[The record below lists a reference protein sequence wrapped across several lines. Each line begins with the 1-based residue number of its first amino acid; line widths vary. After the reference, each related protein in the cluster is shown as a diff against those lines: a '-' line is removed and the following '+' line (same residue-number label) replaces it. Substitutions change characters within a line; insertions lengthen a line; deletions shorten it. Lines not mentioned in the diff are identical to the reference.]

1 MFNYNYMNESII
13 SQEYCPKG
21 FIAVIDD
28 GDMGAGGVGQEQ
40 GTGGVG
46 QEQGSGGVG
55 SGQGAR
61 GAVGAGSGQGSGG
74 AVGAGAVGAGGSEA
88 GVSRGIDKD
97 SLALVII
104 TILHIIVILFV
115 LITPFTNYNYFLFMH
130 AIIVPFI
137 MLHWYLNNNTCSLTI
152 AEKEIRKRMNGGNNN
167 VDDDECYTYKFI
179 APIYDF
185 NKNHEEYSNF
195 IYILTSGL
203 WLITLYKLYRKF
215 SDGSITSFIQ
225 LMS

>member
-1 MFNYNYMNESII
+1 MFINNKSNMNDGGNGENII
-13 SQEYCPKG
+13 NIE
-21 FIAVIDD
+21 
-28 GDMGAGGVGQEQ
+28 
-40 GTGGVG
+40 
-46 QEQGSGGVG
+46 
-55 SGQGAR
+55 AR
-61 GAVGAGSGQGSGG
+61 VGAGGG
-74 AVGAGAVGAGGSEA
+74 AVGGGAGGMDGGAVGGAVGGAGTGARGSN
-88 GVSRGIDKD
+88 KD

-137 MLHWYLNNNTCSLTI
+137 MLHWYVNNNTCSLTI
-152 AEKEIRKRMNGGNNN
+152 AEKEIRKRMNGGSKN

-185 NKNHEEYSNF
+185 NKNHEEYSKF

-203 WLITLYKLYRKF
+203 WLITLYKLYGKF
-215 SDGSITSFIQ
+215 KDGSIKSFTD
-225 LMS
+225 LML

>member
-1 MFNYNYMNESII
+1 MFNNNESSNNNESKEIGEV
-13 SQEYCPKG
+13 QK
-21 FIAVIDD
+21 
-28 GDMGAGGVGQEQ
+28 DMGGQEQ
-40 GTGGVG
+40 RFTNT
-46 QEQGSGGVG
+46 SNP
-55 SGQGAR
+55 
-61 GAVGAGSGQGSGG
+61 
-74 AVGAGAVGAGGSEA
+74 
-88 GVSRGIDKD
+88 VSTKD

-104 TILHIIVILFV
+104 SILHIIVILFV

-152 AEKEIRKRMNGGNNN
+152 AEKEIRKRMNGGSKN

-185 NKNHEEYSNF
+185 NKNHEEYSKF

-203 WLITLYKLYRKF
+203 WFISLYKLYGKF
-215 SDGSITSFIQ
+215 RDGSIKSFTD
-225 LMS
+225 LML

>member
-1 MFNYNYMNESII
+1 MFINNKSNMNDGGNGENII
-13 SQEYCPKG
+13 NIE
-21 FIAVIDD
+21 
-28 GDMGAGGVGQEQ
+28 AGTGEGVGGAVA
-40 GTGGVG
+40 GTGVGAVAGTGV
-46 QEQGSGGVG
+46 
-55 SGQGAR
+55 
-61 GAVGAGSGQGSGG
+61 GAVGSN
-74 AVGAGAVGAGGSEA
+74 
-88 GVSRGIDKD
+88 KD

-152 AEKEIRKRMNGGNNN
+152 AEKEIRKRMNGGSKN

-185 NKNHEEYSNF
+185 NKNHEEYSKF

-203 WLITLYKLYRKF
+203 WFITLYKLYGKF
-215 SDGSITSFIQ
+215 KDGSIKSFTD

>member
-1 MFNYNYMNESII
+1 MFNNNNNNNNKGNNNKGNMGDIGGII
-13 SQEYCPKG
+13 NIEG
-21 FIAVIDD
+21 
-28 GDMGAGGVGQEQ
+28 GAIGVGGGMDRGGGVGGIE
-40 GTGGVG
+40 GEGGCG
-46 QEQGSGGVG
+46 KGGMG
-55 SGQGAR
+55 CST
-61 GAVGAGSGQGSGG
+61 
-74 AVGAGAVGAGGSEA
+74 
-88 GVSRGIDKD
+88 KD

-152 AEKEIRKRMNGGNNN
+152 AEKEIRKRMNGGNKN
-167 VDDDECYTYKFI
+167 VVDDECYTYKFI

-185 NKNHEEYSNF
+185 NKNHEEYSKF

-203 WLITLYKLYRKF
+203 WFITLYKLYGKF
-215 SDGSITSFIQ
+215 RDGSIKSFTD
-225 LMS
+225 LML

>member
-1 MFNYNYMNESII
+1 MFNYNYNDNRDII
-13 SQEYCPKG
+13 SQEYCPEG
-21 FIAVIDD
+21 TIAVI
-28 GDMGAGGVGQEQ
+28 GGGNGVTGIMGEVGGEVGGGVG
-40 GTGGVG
+40 GVGVGGVG
-46 QEQGSGGVG
+46 GGVG
-55 SGQGAR
+55 GG
-61 GAVGAGSGQGSGG
+61 GGGGGVGGVGG
-74 AVGAGAVGAGGSEA
+74 VGGSN
-88 GVSRGIDKD
+88 KD

-137 MLHWYLNNNTCSLTI
+137 MLHWYLNNNACSLTI
-152 AEKEIRKRMNGGNNN
+152 AEKEIRKRMNGGNKN

-203 WLITLYKLYRKF
+203 WIISLYKLYTKF
-215 SDGSITSFIQ
+215 SDGSIKSFAD
-225 LMS
+225 LMT

>member
-1 MFNYNYMNESII
+1 MFINNKSNINDGGNGENII
-13 SQEYCPKG
+13 NIE
-21 FIAVIDD
+21 
-28 GDMGAGGVGQEQ
+28 
-40 GTGGVG
+40 
-46 QEQGSGGVG
+46 
-55 SGQGAR
+55 AR
-61 GAVGAGSGQGSGG
+61 VGAVGGG
-74 AVGAGAVGAGGSEA
+74 AVGAVGCVEAVAGTGVGVGTGVGAVGGGVVGGAGTRGSN
-88 GVSRGIDKD
+88 KD

-137 MLHWYLNNNTCSLTI
+137 MLHWYVNNNTCSLTI
-152 AEKEIRKRMNGGNNN
+152 AEKEIRKRMNGGSKN

-185 NKNHEEYSNF
+185 NKNHEEYSKF

-203 WLITLYKLYRKF
+203 WFITLYKLYGKF
-215 SDGSITSFIQ
+215 KDGSIKSFTD
-225 LMS
+225 LVS

>member
-1 MFNYNYMNESII
+1 MFINNKSNINDGGNGENII
-13 SQEYCPKG
+13 NIE
-21 FIAVIDD
+21 
-28 GDMGAGGVGQEQ
+28 
-40 GTGGVG
+40 
-46 QEQGSGGVG
+46 
-55 SGQGAR
+55 AR
-61 GAVGAGSGQGSGG
+61 VGAVGGG
-74 AVGAGAVGAGGSEA
+74 AVGGAGEGVGAGAVGGAVGGGAVGGAGTGAVGGGAVGGARGSN
-88 GVSRGIDKD
+88 KD

-152 AEKEIRKRMNGGNNN
+152 AEKEIRKRMNGGSKN

-185 NKNHEEYSNF
+185 NKNHEEYSKF

-203 WLITLYKLYRKF
+203 WFITLYKLYGKF
-215 SDGSITSFIQ
+215 KDGSIKSFTD
-225 LMS
+225 LML

>member
-1 MFNYNYMNESII
+1 MFNYNYNDNNRDIL
-13 SQEYCPKG
+13 SQEYCPEG
-21 FIAVIDD
+21 TIAVIGGD
-28 GDMGAGGVGQEQ
+28 GEGNGPMESRNNGGTGSGVIGTGIGLIG
-40 GTGGVG
+40 GTGGRSNEG
-46 QEQGSGGVG
+46 NGGSGGSNGGKG
-55 SGQGAR
+55 SN
-61 GAVGAGSGQGSGG
+61 
-74 AVGAGAVGAGGSEA
+74 
-88 GVSRGIDKD
+88 KD

-152 AEKEIRKRMNGGNNN
+152 AEKEIRKRMNGGNKN

-203 WLITLYKLYRKF
+203 WVITLYKLYRKI
-215 SDGSITSFIQ
+215 SDGSITSFAD
-225 LMS
+225 LMT

>member
-1 MFNYNYMNESII
+1 MFNYNYNDNRDII
-13 SQEYCPKG
+13 SQEYCPEG
-21 FIAVIDD
+21 TIAIIGGEGNGV
-28 GDMGAGGVGQEQ
+28 MGIMGEGGSGSVGGVG
-40 GTGGVG
+40 GSVGGGSVG
-46 QEQGSGGVG
+46 AKVGSGSVGGGSGGVG
-55 SGQGAR
+55 
-61 GAVGAGSGQGSGG
+61 VGRGSGG
-74 AVGAGAVGAGGSEA
+74 VGRGSN
-88 GVSRGIDKD
+88 KD

-152 AEKEIRKRMNGGNNN
+152 AEKEIRKRMNGGSKD

-203 WLITLYKLYRKF
+203 WIISLYKLYTKF
-215 SDGSITSFIQ
+215 NNGSIKSFTD

>member
-1 MFNYNYMNESII
+1 MFNYNYNDNRDII
-13 SQEYCPKG
+13 SQEYCPEG
-21 FIAVIDD
+21 TIAII
-28 GDMGAGGVGQEQ
+28 GGGNGVG
-40 GTGGVG
+40 GN
-46 QEQGSGGVG
+46 GVG
-55 SGQGAR
+55 SNGVGSNGVDR
-61 GAVGAGSGQGSGG
+61 GNGVISGG
-74 AVGAGAVGAGGSEA
+74 GGSN
-88 GVSRGIDKD
+88 KD
-97 SLALVII
+97 SIALVII

-137 MLHWYLNNNTCSLTI
+137 MLHWYLNNNACSLTI
-152 AEKEIRKRMNGGNNN
+152 AEKEIRKRMNGGNKN

-203 WLITLYKLYRKF
+203 WIISLYKLYTKF
-215 SDGSITSFIQ
+215 SNGSITSFAD
-225 LMS
+225 LMT

>member
-1 MFNYNYMNESII
+1 MNDGGNGENII
-13 SQEYCPKG
+13 NIEARVG
-21 FIAVIDD
+21 AV
-28 GDMGAGGVGQEQ
+28 GGAGTGAVGGA
-40 GTGGVG
+40 GTGAV
-46 QEQGSGGVG
+46 V
-55 SGQGAR
+55 GAR
-61 GAVGAGSGQGSGG
+61 GSN
-74 AVGAGAVGAGGSEA
+74 
-88 GVSRGIDKD
+88 KD

-137 MLHWYLNNNTCSLTI
+137 MLHWYVNNNTCSLTI
-152 AEKEIRKRMNGGNNN
+152 AEKEIRKRMNGGSKN

-185 NKNHEEYSNF
+185 NKNHEEYSKF

-203 WLITLYKLYRKF
+203 WLITLYKLYGKF
-215 SDGSITSFIQ
+215 KDGSIKSFTD
-225 LMS
+225 LML